1 MQTGGG
7 SLGGWSQLVVGHQ
20 WPSDMTIAGLHAWI
34 ENRGQ
39 IANAHDNIADL
50 LNAAKTGPLAMQQG
64 QTADT
69 IVQLFDD
76 GEKLARDVARKNGVK
91 KDSYGSAL
99 SSVHNLR
106 EKLSAIADRYNQE
119 INTILQSKEPVGVK
133 VPHILEAIGRGQQEA
148 NLAAANCG
156 ADIGDA
162 GQRIL
167 DQEASDQSF
176 RQFARA
182 NGIDMNQLFR
192 ARDPS
197 GLESTVHGMLNDQN
211 GAASGSAGGALAGVS
226 PAALGGSGGG
236 APVAGVSP
244 AVSGGSGGGAP
255 VAGVSP
261 AVSGGSG
268 GGAPAAGVSPAV
280 SGGSGGGAPAAGV
293 SPAVSGGSGSA
304 ISAGTGQTAP
314 SPTVRSAGFG
324 TTTPSLSPPGGPAP
338 AVPPPVAPP
347 GSPVAGPSGFTSGP
361 APAPAALQPSSP
373 VAGPSGF
380 TSGPAPAPAALQP
393 SSPVAGPS
401 GFTSGPAPAGP
412 APSGPAPAAPS
423 FAPSPMF
430 NPANVGISPGPAS
443 GGLNAAAFQ
452 GIAPQGMMPAD
463 FSHHVESGLMPPGAG
478 GIPPT
483 PPIAPQVPPT
493 PVSPTTA
500 PTAGS
505 GDWHSAIPAEQ
516 SSAPQASSPS
526 YSSPAASSSTSMSSP
541 TNSGYMSS
549 TTAPST
555 SYTGGALPTY
565 GSDLRPPAP
574 SVPAGS
580 PSLPPPS
587 AASNP
592 PPGPS
597 SPSTSPAA
605 GSGGGVSQTGVARSE
620 SAPASSQQP
629 APMGLAGKAVG
640 ASAVGAVAGAASADA
655 TSRVRLQRIVD
666 AVARQESRLAWAAG
680 DRPDDTTILLT
691 DLADGWIPPG
701 IEIPASVTL
710 LEPGRRRGDL
720 EALLGEVRMAV
731 THTPDRYVPEAD
743 ESVPT
748 SPRPRHAPEIE
759 ELGWELSSATLW
771 RDGLPR
777 LAHTLAKAASSGTG
791 VDPSEVELLQQQMHD
806 VGERVLDAY
815 PDEVDPKHVGNWQ
828 LLAAIEALIRGDK
841 VGANYHLAWFQAC
854 MTSPTGPQR

>member
-1 MQTGGG
+1 MMQSGGG
-7 SLGGWSQLVVGHQ
+7 SLGGWSLLIVGHQ
-20 WPSDMTIAGLHAWI
+20 WPSEMTIAGLNAWI
-34 ENRGQ
+34 ENRNQ
-39 IANAHDNIADL
+39 IASAHHNVADL
-50 LNAAKTGPLAMQQG
+50 LNAAKTGPLAMQEG
-64 QTADT
+64 KTADAL
-69 IVQLFDD
+69 VQLFDE
-76 GEKLARDVARKNGVK
+76 GEQIARDTARKNGVK
-91 KDSYGSAL
+91 KDSYTAAL
-99 SSVHNLR
+99 NSVHNLR
-106 EKLSAIADRYNQE
+106 QNLSNIADRYNQE
-119 INTILQSKEPVGVK
+119 INKILQSNEPAAVK
-133 VPHILEAIGRGQQEA
+133 VPQVLAAIGRGQQEA

-156 ADIGDA
+156 GDIGDA

-167 DQEASDQSF
+167 DQETAGQSF
-176 RQFARA
+176 RQFAKA
-182 NGIDMNQLFR
+182 NGIDMSQLFR
-192 ARDPS
+192 SRDTKD
-197 GLESTVHGMLNDQN
+197 LEFTVQGMLGSQ
-211 GAASGSAGGALAGVS
+211 GASVAGTGAGGTLQGVNPAPGGGALGTEGMVPVANPGFSGQAGTGGGGSLPGVNT
-226 PAALGGSGGG
+226 GSGGTSG
-236 APVAGVSP
+236 SGLVSAANPGPNAPAVTAGGPGTGRVMATSFGTAANPPAAPPPIAPQGPNPTSPAPTAPGSAPLSPVASP
-244 AVSGGSGGGAP
+244 VPDRGP
-255 VAGVSP
+255 
-261 AVSGGSG
+261 
-268 GGAPAAGVSPAV
+268 
-280 SGGSGGGAPAAGV
+280 
-293 SPAVSGGSGSA
+293 
-304 ISAGTGQTAP
+304 
-314 SPTVRSAGFG
+314 
-324 TTTPSLSPPGGPAP
+324 GPAP
-338 AVPPPVAPP
+338 L
-347 GSPVAGPSGFTSGP
+347 SPVANP
-361 APAPAALQPSSP
+361 APLSP
-373 VAGPSGF
+373 VAN
-380 TSGPAPAPAALQP
+380 PAPL
-393 SSPVAGPS
+393 SPVAN
-401 GFTSGPAPAGP
+401 PAPLSPVANP
-412 APSGPAPAAPS
+412 APPTTVAPGTISAAAPY
-423 FAPSPMF
+423 APSPMF

-443 GGLNAAAFQ
+443 GALNAAAFQ
-452 GIAPQGMMPAD
+452 GIAPPNMMPTD
-463 FSHHVESGLMPPGAG
+463 FSHHVEAGLMPPGAG

-483 PPIAPQVPPT
+483 PPIAPQIAPT
-493 PVSPTTA
+493 PVSPATA

-526 YSSPAASSSTSMSSP
+526 YSSPAASASTSTSSP
-541 TNSGYMSS
+541 SNAGYMSS

-565 GSDLRPPAP
+565 GSDLRPPAS

-580 PSLPPPS
+580 PSLPPP

-597 SPSTSPAA
+597 SPSTNPAA
-605 GSGGGVSQTGVARSE
+605 GSGGGVAQTGVARSE

-655 TSRVRLQRIVD
+655 TARIRLQRIVD

-680 DRPDDTTILLT
+680 DRPDDTTVLLT

-701 IEIPASVTL
+701 IEIPSSVTL

-720 EALLGEVRMAV
+720 EALLGEVKMAV

-759 ELGWELSSATLW
+759 ELGWELSSATHW

-806 VGERVLDAY
+806 AGERVLDAY

-828 LLAAIEALIRGDK
+828 LLAAIEALIRGDR